1 MLRCPGSSDYP
12 RSAQAQSWRMRLR
25 ARRQLVQTERTVT
38 AYLVA
43 PRSALGAIG
52 PDARS
57 TELG

>member
-1 MLRCPGSSDYP
+1 MGEVACAASRWPNF
-12 RSAQAQSWRMRLR
+12 AA
-25 ARRQLVQTERTVT
+25 AAVHTRQLPERATSSAT

-43 PRSALGAIG
+43 PRSALGAVG